1 MKDETVLY
9 HISLAPENQALL
21 QRLALGSS
29 VDRPRL
35 ELRLR
40 AEELSLVQGFDV
52 LLAPHTVRFTPF
64 PYQLETAAAVLRR
77 FRGRAILGDEVGLGK
92 TIEAGLV
99 LKEYLLRGL
108 VQRILIVTP
117 PALVKQWQEEL
128 AQKFGLDFTTHED
141 EAFRDRGAEAWAVYP
156 QVIASLATARREPH
170 SRAIRDVDYDLII
183 VDEAHHLKSRQTQGW
198 QFVNDLKTRYVLLL
212 TATPVQNNLEELYNL
227 VTLLQP
233 GQLKTSRDFKKEFV
247 TRGDPRL
254 PRNRLKLRELLA
266 DVMIRNTRAGVHLG
280 LPKRQ
285 AVTVK
290 LQLTP
295 PEAAFYHEVGD
306 FVRQTMAQTAGRSRT
321 LSRLALQTLLMEA
334 GSSPFATVPTLQ
346 RMAVSL
352 GDAHPA
358 HAAHLREL
366 AHAGREIADS
376 AKAMALLKL
385 LHALPPGPEDKVI
398 IFSKYLETLHYLTA
412 LLRQAGWDP
421 AVYHGSLPSP
431 EKDAVIADFHANRWL
446 LLCTEAA
453 GEGRNL
459 QFCHTMINYDLP
471 WNPLRIE
478 QRVGRLHR
486 IGQEHEVTIY
496 NLAAQDT
503 LEAELLHILDQKI
516 SMFELVIGEMDM
528 ILGNLADEREFE
540 DILLDLYV
548 QSPTPEDVKAR
559 MADLGEALAQARQV
573 YLQTK
578 AYDETLFGEEFRVDR

>member
-1 MKDETVLY
+1 M
-9 HISLAPENQALL
+9 
-21 QRLALGSS
+21 
-29 VDRPRL
+29 
-35 ELRLR
+35 
-40 AEELSLVQGFDV
+40 
-52 LLAPHTVRFTPF
+52 
-64 PYQLETAAAVLRR
+64 
-77 FRGRAILGDEVGLGK
+77 
-92 TIEAGLV
+92 
-99 LKEYLLRGL
+99 
-108 VQRILIVTP
+108 
-117 PALVKQWQEEL
+117 
-128 AQKFGLDFTTHED
+128 
-141 EAFRDRGAEAWAVYP
+141 
-156 QVIASLATARREPH
+156 
-170 SRAIRDVDYDLII
+170 
-183 VDEAHHLKSRQTQGW
+183 
-198 QFVNDLKTRYVLLL
+198 
-212 TATPVQNNLEELYNL
+212 QNNLEELYNL

-446 LLCTEAA
+446 LL
-453 GEGRNL
+453 
-459 QFCHTMINYDLP
+459 
-471 WNPLRIE
+471 
-478 QRVGRLHR
+478 
-486 IGQEHEVTIY
+486 
-496 NLAAQDT
+496 
-503 LEAELLHILDQKI
+503 
-516 SMFELVIGEMDM
+516 
-528 ILGNLADEREFE
+528 
-540 DILLDLYV
+540 
-548 QSPTPEDVKAR
+548 
-559 MADLGEALAQARQV
+559 
-573 YLQTK
+573 
-578 AYDETLFGEEFRVDR
+578 